1 MLPEMLALA
10 AAGTQGT
17 PQPAIGASYAPS
29 PDATERQLDWT
40 CPATY
45 LHNQIRALAWEGV
58 HALIDRQA
66 MLVRRSRV
74 VDSPK
79 VSATPG
85 TLLACTAEGMLI
97 QTGQDALMIT
107 GYVSEDQIRRFAFPN
122 TQ

>member
-1 MLPEMLALA
+1 MLPAMLALA

-58 HALIDRQA
+58 HALIDGQA